1 MVLVRL
7 TFISYFY
14 SVLTLPLD
22 KQAQPSSPQ
31 AGPLALTWA
40 NRSLLS

>member
-7 TFISYFY
+7 TFIPHFY

-22 KQAQPSSPQ
+22 KQVQPCSPQ
-31 AGPLALTWA
+31 AGPLVFTWA